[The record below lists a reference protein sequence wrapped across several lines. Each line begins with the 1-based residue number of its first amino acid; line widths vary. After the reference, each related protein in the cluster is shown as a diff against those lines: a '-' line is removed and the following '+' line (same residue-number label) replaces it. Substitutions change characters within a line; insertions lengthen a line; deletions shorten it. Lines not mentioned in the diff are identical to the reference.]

1 MADSTATLEAGGGSD
16 SSIQPEK
23 EKQPV
28 QAAHFMRTSAM
39 GDLPG
44 GTLEVQGAVPASTLE
59 RRQTVVSR
67 PNSAGSD
74 QSSPNRNSG
83 VMVEEEPSTWLRDYG
98 VKINGV
104 TLY

>member
-1 MADSTATLEAGGGSD
+1 
-16 SSIQPEK
+16 
-23 EKQPV
+23 
-28 QAAHFMRTSAM
+28 MRTSAT

-44 GTLEVQGAVPASTLE
+44 GILEVPGAVPASTFE

-74 QSSPNRNSG
+74 QRSPNRNSG
-83 VMVEEEPSTWLRDYG
+83 VMVEEKPSPWLRDYG
-98 VKINGV
+98 VKINDV